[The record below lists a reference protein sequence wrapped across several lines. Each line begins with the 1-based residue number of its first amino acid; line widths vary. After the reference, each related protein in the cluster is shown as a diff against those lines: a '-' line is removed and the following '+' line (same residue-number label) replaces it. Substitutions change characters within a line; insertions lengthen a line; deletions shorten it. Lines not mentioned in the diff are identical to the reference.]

1 MPDLSNPTEIARET
15 LRLLAT
21 RRIPPTPEN
30 YQRIY
35 AELSGSPAHVEGA
48 LDQQLLNGV
57 RQWREVRGGSNYA
70 SLERAILDKDWPLVV
85 KTLSGLMQQST
96 ERGESLGRNESR
108 KIWAVAFRE
117 IARHLSAAEGATRKA
132 DGIERVLAAGAAD
145 AQLPEKVIALVR
157 SWGDASANIP
167 TVTDIQ
173 GTGGEEAGTASKIR
187 DLLAQALDV
196 GVAPRLDR
204 HPDLADE
211 ARLLAQQTRAA
222 NGASVWGRI
231 AGQLRQ
237 FWIKVELRSDSDAE
251 LLEGLLKVLG
261 LLVNNIGELVDE
273 DQWVSGQL
281 ESLRELINQPLSVD
295 NIVQIERG
303 FKDVVY
309 KQGMLKHSLRE
320 AKAQLKGLL
329 GTFVD
334 RLGEMSSTTSDFN
347 RKIEGYGG
355 RLQKLDDIAGLRSLL
370 DELMSDT
377 RSMQIDVMRR
387 KEEFI
392 VARRQAEV
400 AERRVRELE
409 AELSQVSEQVRE
421 DQLTGALNRRGLE
434 DAIEREIARST
445 RRDTPL
451 CVAVLDLDNF
461 KRLNDS
467 YGHQAGDAA
476 LIHLTKVIR
485 RTVRPT
491 DVLAR
496 YGGEEF
502 VIILGDAGTEQAA
515 VAMNRLQRELT
526 KRFFLHNN
534 ERLLVTFS
542 AGIALYQTG
551 EAHESVIARADKAM
565 YQAKIQGK
573 NRVVVAEAV
582 VPVTQ

>member
-1 MPDLSNPTEIARET
+1 MPAPTNPTDLARET

-21 RRIPPTPEN
+21 RRIAPTPEN

-35 AELSGSPAHVEGA
+35 SELSGAPASTA
-48 LDQQLLNGV
+48 ASLDQQLLIGV
-57 RQWREVRGGSNYA
+57 RQWREARGNLGYA
-70 SLERAILDKDWPLVV
+70 ALERALVDKDWPLAV
-85 KTLSGLMQQST
+85 KTLSGITQHID
-96 ERGESLGRNESR
+96 RNESEGKNDAR
-108 KIWAVAFRE
+108 RTWSLAVRD
-117 IARHLSAAEGATRKA
+117 ITRHLSASEGATRKF
-132 DGIERVLAAGAAD
+132 DGVERLLTASATD
-145 AQLPEKVIALVR
+145 PQLPEKLITLIR
-157 SWGDASANIP
+157 SWGDAGANIP

-173 GTGGEEAGTASKIR
+173 ETGTEDGTSASKIR
-187 DLLAQALDV
+187 DLLAQTLDV
-196 GVAPRLDR
+196 GVAPRLER

-222 NGASVWGRI
+222 QGASMWGRI

-237 FWIKVELRSDSDAE
+237 FWIKVELRSDSDGD
-251 LLEGLLKVLG
+251 LLEGLLKILA
-261 LLVNNIGELVDE
+261 LLVNNMGELVDE
-273 DQWVSGQL
+273 DRWVSGQM
-281 ESLRELINQPLSVD
+281 ESLRDLINQPLSVD

-329 GTFVD
+329 GTFVV
-334 RLGEMSSTTSDFN
+334 RLGEMTNTTSDFN
-347 RKIEGYGG
+347 RKIEGYGD

-377 RSMQIDVMRR
+377 RAMQVDVMRR
-387 KEEFI
+387 QEEFI
-392 VARRQAEV
+392 VARKQAET

-409 AELSQVSEQVRE
+409 AELTQVSEQVRE
-421 DQLTGALNRRGLE
+421 DQLTGALNRRGLG
-434 DAIEREIARST
+434 DAMEREIARAI
-445 RRDTPL
+445 RRNAPL

-461 KRLNDS
+461 KRINDT

-476 LIHLTKVIR
+476 LIHLTKVVR

-502 VIILGDAGTEQAA
+502 VILLGDANLEQAN
-515 VAMNRLQRELT
+515 VAMKRLQRELT

-534 ERLLVTFS
+534 ERLLITFS
-542 AGIALYQTG
+542 AGIALHQAG
-551 EAHESVIARADKAM
+551 ESQESVIARADKAM
-565 YQAKIQGK
+565 YQAKVQGK
-573 NRVVVAEAV
+573 NRVVTAEV
-582 VPVTQ
+582 IVPITQ